1 MLRVPELLLCLRYAV
16 VLVGG
21 VDDTRSEVATPEAC
35 TKGEEGAGGGEGE
48 GERRKKRS
56 DARGEGGLREIE
68 RKRERR

>member
-35 TKGEEGAGGGEGE
+35 TKGEGGPE
-48 GERRKKRS
+48 GERGRGREERS
-56 DARGEGGLREIE
+56 GATHGEREG
-68 RKRERR
+68 